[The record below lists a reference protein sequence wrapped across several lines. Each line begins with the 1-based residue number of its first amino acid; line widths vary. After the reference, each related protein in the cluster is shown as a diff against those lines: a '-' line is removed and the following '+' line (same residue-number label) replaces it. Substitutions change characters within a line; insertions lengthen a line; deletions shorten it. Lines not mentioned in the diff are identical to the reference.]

1 MRYIL
6 FFFMVVFGGLFM
18 PSANL
23 FGQTKENIVI
33 QTGSK
38 SITTA
43 DQFSLQF
50 SMAASEQVPVYRFP
64 EINGFRKLGV
74 SRSKAS
80 NFENEQVV
88 QTLTFTQ
95 YYQANGPGN
104 VLVPLLELEVNKQVF
119 KIEPFV
125 IQVVAGVEKQD
136 EVPSEIQVPATVD
149 LGSNKPFFL
158 VRSDVARPYV
168 GQSFTLT
175 MSLYVPSNNTMDLSF
190 DRNDIQIPA
199 LIQQIRP
206 HNCWEE
212 NFNLQVERV
221 LKVTFRGKTYTEYRF
236 FQASYF
242 PLDVHAI
249 QIPSV
254 RLRVLQKAKSKEK
267 TPLFLNSSAFVI
279 HPKPMPKHVLSGKVP
294 VGRYTLVEEIDKN
307 EAQTGDRIIY
317 RSKVLGDGN
326 SILWDNK
333 AVASDYFLSFNLLS
347 TERSVFPFRDQM
359 FGNKSDIVRIIPE
372 QAGKFA
378 LANYFNWIYF
388 NVDKARFDTL
398 RSKLVLTVKGQPR
411 DRKLDTS
418 LEKGG
423 IYESIELQD
432 SLEVQWNRWVN
443 WRQLVNFVLI
453 IMFGFIVFLFWRASK

>member
-1 MRYIL
+1 MRYFLSFLTIL
-6 FFFMVVFGGLFM
+6 CAGLFL

-23 FGQTKENIVI
+23 LGQTKENIIV

-38 SITTA
+38 SITTTE
-43 DQFSLQF
+43 QFSLQF
-50 SMAASEQVPVYRFP
+50 SIPVNEQLPNYRFP

-74 SRSKAS
+74 SRSKAT

-95 YYQANGPGN
+95 YYQPNGPGN
-104 VLVPLLELEVNKQVF
+104 VLVPLLEVEVNKQVF
-119 KIEPFV
+119 TIEPFV
-125 IQVVAGVEKQD
+125 IQVVPGLEKAD
-136 EVPSEIQVPATVD
+136 EVPSEIQVPTTLD
-149 LGSNKPFFL
+149 LTNNKPFFL
-158 VRSDVARPYV
+158 VRSDVERPFV

-175 MSLYVPSNNTMDLSF
+175 MSLYVPTTNTMELSF

-212 NFNLQVERV
+212 NFNLQEERV
-221 LKVTFRGKTYTEYRF
+221 LKVTFRGKKYTEYRF

-242 PLDVHAI
+242 PLDAHLI
-249 QIPSV
+249 QFPSV
-254 RLRVLQKAKSKEK
+254 RLRVLQKGKSKEK
-267 TPLFLNSSAFVI
+267 TPLFLNSPAFVVR
-279 HPKPMPKHVLSGKVP
+279 PKPMPRHVLSGKVP
-294 VGRYTLVEEIDKN
+294 VGRYTLVEEIDKTI
-307 EAQTGDRIIY
+307 ARTGERITY
-317 RSKVLGDGN
+317 HSKIIGDGN

-347 TERSVFPFRDQM
+347 TERSVFPYRDQM

-372 QAGKFA
+372 QAGKFV
-378 LANYFNWIYF
+378 LANYFNWVYF

-398 RSKLVLTVKGQPR
+398 RSKVILTVKGQPR

-423 IYESIELQD
+423 IYDSIELKD

-453 IMFGFIVFLFWRASK
+453 VMFGFIVFLFWRASK

>member
-6 FFFMVVFGGLFM
+6 CFLLVMFLGLFL
-18 PSANL
+18 PSAEA
-23 FGQTKENIVI
+23 FCQAKENISVQI
-33 QTGSK
+33 GAK
-38 SITTA
+38 SISTT
-43 DQFSLQF
+43 DQFSIQF
-50 SMAASEQVPVYRFP
+50 SIAATEQLPTYRFP

-80 NFENEQVV
+80 NFENEQVE

-119 KIEPFV
+119 KIEPLV
-125 IQVVAGVEKQD
+125 IQVVPGIEKQD
-136 EVPSEIQVPATVD
+136 DVSSEIQVPNTVD
-149 LGSNKPFFL
+149 LANNKPFFL
-158 VRSDVARPYV
+158 VRSTIDCPYV

-175 MSLYVPSNNTMDLSF
+175 MSLYVPSNNTMELSF

-221 LKVTFRGKTYTEYRF
+221 LKVTFGGKKYTEYRF
-236 FQASYF
+236 FQATYF
-242 PLDVHAI
+242 PLDIHVI

-254 RLRVLQKAKSKEK
+254 QLRVLQKVKSSEK
-267 TPLFLNSSAFVI
+267 RPILLKSAAFSV
-279 HPKPMPKHVLSGKVP
+279 HPKAMPKHVLSGRVP

-307 EAQTGDRIIY
+307 VAKTGDLITY
-317 RSKVLGDGN
+317 RAKVLGDGN

-333 AVASDYFLSFNLLS
+333 VVASDYFLSFNLLS
-347 TERSVFPFRDQM
+347 TERVVFPYRDQM

-372 QAGKFA
+372 QAGTFA
-378 LANYFNWIYF
+378 LANYFNWVYF

-423 IYESIELQD
+423 IYESIEQQD

>member
-1 MRYIL
+1 MR
-6 FFFMVVFGGLFM
+6 FFFFCLSVLCLGILLPTAVLC
-18 PSANL
+18 
-23 FGQTKENIVI
+23 GQTKDNILV
-33 QTGSK
+33 QTGAK
-38 SITTA
+38 SLTTTE
-43 DQFSLQF
+43 QFSLQF
-50 SMAASEQVPVYRFP
+50 SIPAGDQLPNYRFP

-95 YYQANGPGN
+95 YYQPNGPGN
-104 VLVPLLELEVNKQVF
+104 VLVPLLEVEVNKQVF
-119 KIEPFV
+119 HIEPFV
-125 IQVVAGVEKQD
+125 IQVVPGVEKAD
-136 EVPSEIQVPATVD
+136 EVPNEIQVPSTLD
-149 LGSNKPFFL
+149 LANNKAFFL
-158 VRSDVARPYV
+158 VRSDVANPFV
-168 GQSFTLT
+168 GQAFTMT
-175 MSLYVPSNNTMDLSF
+175 MSLYVPSDNTMELSF

-206 HNCWEE
+206 RNCWEE

-221 LKVTFRGKTYTEYRF
+221 LHVTFRGNKYTEYRF
-236 FQASYF
+236 FQATYF
-242 PLDVHAI
+242 SLDPHVI

-254 RLRVLQKAKSKEK
+254 RLRVLQRGKAKEK
-267 TPLFLNSSAFVI
+267 AALWLNSPAFVI
-279 HPKPMPKHVLSGKVP
+279 RPRPMPKHVLSGKVP
-294 VGRYTLVEEIDKN
+294 VGRYSLIEEIDHAEVK
-307 EAQTGDRIIY
+307 TGDQIIY

-378 LANYFNWIYF
+378 MGNYFNWIYF
-388 NVDKARFDTL
+388 NVDKERFDTL

-411 DRKLDTS
+411 DRRLDTS

-423 IYESIELQD
+423 IYEAIEQQD
-432 SLEVQWNRWVN
+432 SLDVQWNRWVN

-453 IMFGFIVFLFWRASK
+453 IMFGFIVFLVWRASK